1 MSIVETNVETSLKN
15 ILLESAKLL
24 FWKHG
29 VRSVSVEE
37 ICKNSGVSKMT
48 FYRNF
53 KNKEAIAL
61 DVLDIIHNQSFNR
74 YREIMDKISPFDD
87 KVSALIQLEYEQIKG
102 ISTAFVEDIYKNPS
116 FKERMADHQQKMQ
129 KEVIKD
135 FSKAQQKGDIRAD
148 IKMEFILF
156 MLKDMNAKMMDAE
169 LHKIYQTEEEIAM
182 ELTRFFFYGIFF
194 KSSY

>member
-1 MSIVETNVETSLKN
+1 MTVLETNVETSLKN
-15 ILLESAKLL
+15 VLLESAKSL
-24 FWKHG
+24 FWKQG

-37 ICKNSGVSKMT
+37 ICKHSGVSKMT

-53 KNKEAIAL
+53 KNKDAIAL
-61 DVLDIIHNQSFNR
+61 GVLDIIHNQSFNR
-74 YREIMDKISPFDD
+74 YRAIMDKTSPFDD
-87 KVSALIQLEYEQIKG
+87 KVSALIQLEYEQVKG

-116 FKERMADHQQKMQ
+116 FKELMADHQQKMQ

-148 IKMEFILF
+148 IKMDFILY
-156 MLKDMNAKMMDAE
+156 MLKDMNTKMLDTE

-182 ELTRFFFYGIFF
+182 ELTRFFFYGIFS
-194 KSSY
+194 KLSY